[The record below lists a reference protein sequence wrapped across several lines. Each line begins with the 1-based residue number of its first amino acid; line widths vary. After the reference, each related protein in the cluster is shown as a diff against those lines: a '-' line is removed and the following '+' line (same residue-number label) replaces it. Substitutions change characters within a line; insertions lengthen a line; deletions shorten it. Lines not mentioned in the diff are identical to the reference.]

1 MQKKKNNKRKIITIS
16 IIGVLIIAVISSIA
30 MRPKEESYSQVPAE
44 IMDIQTWYN
53 FSGNIEAKDSQ
64 TVVSTGIL
72 PIKHLYVKEGDKVK
86 KGDVLFL
93 LDDSDIAA
101 NIDQA
106 AAGVE
111 ISRINYEKMKS
122 TTKDQQLEQAKN
134 SLDSAQLA
142 YNEAKTNLDR
152 MTSLASSGAISSKEL
167 EQAQQAYDNGSLK
180 LEAAQSSYDITQK
193 TVLQNIET
201 AKAQLDQSMAAYE
214 AAKRQAGD
222 LEVSAET
229 DGEISEIYVEEN
241 ETVVTGTKIMDIV
254 DYDNLEVKVKVDEYD
269 LSAMPA
275 GKDVSVSINQLGR
288 DVAGKVS
295 EVSREAET
303 VNEVSFFTASV
314 ELEKDPD
321 LRVGLSVEVKTLNK
335 AADDA
340 LVIPMLALQFDG
352 NNQPCVLY
360 RDGNGNIATRYIKVG
375 INDGTYVQVKE
386 GLKAGDTVLVP
397 AESKEGFQR
406 PRDMVTEE

>member
-1 MQKKKNNKRKIITIS
+1 MQKKKNSKRKVITIS
-16 IIGVLIIAVISSIA
+16 IIGVLIIALVSSIA
-30 MRPKEESYSQVPAE
+30 MRPKEESYNQVSAE
-44 IMDIQTWYN
+44 TMDIQTWYS

-72 PIKHLYVKEGDKVK
+72 PIKQLYVKEGDKVK

-111 ISRINYEKMKS
+111 ISRINYEKMES
-122 TTKDQQLEQAKN
+122 TTKDQQLKQVENA
-134 SLDSAQLA
+134 LDSAQLA
-142 YNEAKTNLDR
+142 YNEAKINLDR
-152 MTSLASSGAISSKEL
+152 MAALSSSGAISAKEL
-167 EQAQQAYDNGSLK
+167 EQAQQAHDNAQLK
-180 LEAAQSSYDITQK
+180 LRAAQSDYDIAQR
-193 TVLQNIET
+193 TVLQNIAT
-201 AKAQLDQSMAAYE
+201 AKAQLDQSIAGYE
-214 AAKRQAGD
+214 AAKKQAGD
-222 LEVSAET
+222 LEVLAEI

-269 LSAMPA
+269 LSAMSA
-275 GKDVSVSINQLGR
+275 GKDVTVSINQLGR

-314 ELEKDPD
+314 DLEKDPD

-335 AADDA
+335 VADDT
-340 LVIPMLALQFDG
+340 LVIPMLALQFDN
-352 NNQPCVLY
+352 NNQPCILY
-360 RDGNGNIATRYIKVG
+360 RDENGNTATRYIKVG
-375 INDGTYVQVKE
+375 INDGTYVQVIE
-386 GLKAGDTVLVP
+386 GLKAGDAVLVP
-397 AESKEGFQR
+397 SEGKEGFLR
-406 PRDMVTEE
+406 PKDMVTE